1 MTPDQIAWLCVIA
14 IIAATLVWGA
24 FKLWKMIL
32 PPTGAYRS
40 IGTESLDYDAFN
52 DQVQKSSRR
61 QAVLSSLLPGSGT
74 TRSHTAFDLKKV
86 ERPHSPRS
94 KNYNEK
100 ESAENLVKGII
111 GYNQLVLFVRNLN
124 EFDTTSPDAKTR
136 ALLQEVG
143 VAFKTV
149 DVSKD
154 PTMHLAF
161 PEGGTEISLPVV
173 YAHGKKIGSYDAI
186 KKMHQDGTLGAI
198 FSK

>member
-24 FKLWKMIL
+24 LKLWKMIS
-32 PPTGAYRS
+32 PPSGAYRS

-52 DQVQKSSRR
+52 DQIQKSSRR
-61 QAVLSSLLPGSGT
+61 QAVLSSWLPGSGT
-74 TRSHTAFDLKKV
+74 TRSHTAFDLKKI
-86 ERPHSPRS
+86 ERPQTPRPS
-94 KNYNEK
+94 NYDSQ
-100 ESAENLVKGII
+100 ESAENLVKGILA
-111 GYNQLVLFVRNLN
+111 YNDIVLFVRNLN

-161 PEGGTEISLPVV
+161 PEDGTEMSLPMV
-173 YAHGKKIGSYDAI
+173 YANNKKIGSYDVI
-186 KKMHQDGTLGAI
+186 KKMHRDGTLDTL